1 MLKLE
6 LVIGLAF
13 FASMATATFVLE
25 CSDVYSKRQCD
36 MAIDQWGDKCRYD
49 FRTSKIAIEGCVP
62 DDRDRNTLRSV
73 GYKGSRSTRNMLTEK
88 QLFSIQVGI
97 ISIFLVAVAIVTIYY
112 KTYVRAPKASD
123 YRRIAEGKAAGPGL
137 GQPGRL
143 AELFIPASARGGIHA
158 KEPEA
163 AMA

>member
-1 MLKLE
+1 
-6 LVIGLAF
+6 
-13 FASMATATFVLE
+13 
-25 CSDVYSKRQCD
+25 
-36 MAIDQWGDKCRYD
+36 
-49 FRTSKIAIEGCVP
+49 
-62 DDRDRNTLRSV
+62 
-73 GYKGSRSTRNMLTEK
+73 MLTEK

-112 KTYVRAPKASD
+112 KTHVRAPKASD